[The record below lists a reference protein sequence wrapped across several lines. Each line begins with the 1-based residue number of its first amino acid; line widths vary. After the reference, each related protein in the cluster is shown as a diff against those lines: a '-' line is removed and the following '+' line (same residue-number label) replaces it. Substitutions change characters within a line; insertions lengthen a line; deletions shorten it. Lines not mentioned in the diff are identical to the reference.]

1 MSPIPQAGSS
11 SKSPDSSGGGISTF
25 SGSGASPAI
34 SMSEL
39 PEYPRLLFSIRI
51 REDIKPNQLSTGLLA
66 DWLATIPLDTKSV
79 RIEAGFASDSTLLM
93 VSLPVAMLGYLP
105 DNPAITM
112 LGVTRSTNLLTLK
125 VGDSSIFKESVP
137 SASDMKGEVS
147 DNSMENGETKELD
160 VDSQQPKDFESS
172 IHTAFGGGVANSGS
186 GSIDAQGKENKHI
199 KELESPS
206 EDEDVVSIDKAN
218 EYDAKRER
226 MTDEEKRK
234 IFLEQNRSAISINSP
249 D

>member
-1 MSPIPQAGSS
+1 
-11 SKSPDSSGGGISTF
+11 
-25 SGSGASPAI
+25 
-34 SMSEL
+34 
-39 PEYPRLLFSIRI
+39 
-51 REDIKPNQLSTGLLA
+51 
-66 DWLATIPLDTKSV
+66 
-79 RIEAGFASDSTLLM
+79 
-93 VSLPVAMLGYLP
+93 
-105 DNPAITM
+105 
-112 LGVTRSTNLLTLK
+112 
-125 VGDSSIFKESVP
+125 
-137 SASDMKGEVS
+137 MKGEVS